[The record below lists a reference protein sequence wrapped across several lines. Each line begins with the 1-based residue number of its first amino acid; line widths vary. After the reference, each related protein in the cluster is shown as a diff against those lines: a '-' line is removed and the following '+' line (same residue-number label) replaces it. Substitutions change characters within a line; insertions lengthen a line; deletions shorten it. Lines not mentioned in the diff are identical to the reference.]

1 MKQIVFILLL
11 FVSLGNTCLAQRR
24 IQVYVNS
31 SQPAQLVASAGV
43 DVDLSGGAVVL
54 GGTPSAVGGLT
65 PYFYQWQPET
75 GLDDASSA
83 NPSFTGSGPQ
93 NFVLIVSDQRGCSA
107 SDTMSIVIAGL
118 PELKGDDGF
127 LVYPNPGQGVI
138 KLKFNKAH
146 QAANQPVTLYNALG
160 QLVKSSNWGN
170 SEEILI
176 DVTNLDAGNYT
187 LVVGEGT
194 TKISRSILIK
204 K

>member
-1 MKQIVFILLL
+1 
-11 FVSLGNTCLAQRR
+11 
-24 IQVYVNS
+24 
-31 SQPAQLVASAGV
+31 VASAGV
-43 DVDLSGGAVVL
+43 DVDLSGGSLVL

-65 PYFYQWQPET
+65 PYFFQWQPET

-83 NPSFTGSGPQ
+83 NPMFTGSGPQ

-107 SDTMSIVIAGL
+107 SDTIDVSVITDL
-118 PELKGDDGF
+118 SNLKGDDGF
-127 LVYPNPGQGVI
+127 LVYPNPGEGAI

-146 QAANQPVTLYNALG
+146 QLANQPVTLYNSMG
-160 QLVKSSNWGN
+160 QVVKSSNWGN
-170 SEEILI
+170 TEEIIL

-187 LVVGEGT
+187 LVVGEGA